1 VPHHDK
7 PQRGEVFETRGD
19 FGGMAIPKSEIPES
33 EIQIGA
39 LALGR
44 LATRKA
50 YIKELRVGNF
60 SSRQPSGEKFERRFI
75 GAMTVLALPTRD
87 ADTYKLCVRT

>member
-1 VPHHDK
+1 
-7 PQRGEVFETRGD
+7 
-19 FGGMAIPKSEIPES
+19 MAIPKSEFPNPKSKLVHWRSEDWRPE
-33 EIQIGA
+33 
-39 LALGR
+39 R
-44 LATRKA
+44 A